1 MQHEYGTLTL
11 TLQNESMKGKKNQSL
26 SVDEFLA
33 ELDGDYALNSAEYQ
47 FSKNIVEEAMRI
59 ADKKERKSF
68 LKRLFHDTIGV
79 PDEVIEKLK
88 F

>member
-1 MQHEYGTLTL
+1 MTVTLAFK
-11 TLQNESMKGKKNQSL
+11 NEIMKGNKKQSL

-59 ADKKERKSF
+59 TDKKERKSF

-79 PDEVIEKLK
+79 PDEVIEELK